1 MTADTKMMAVV
12 LEARMLANHCRE
24 LEAVEIRHAHVD
36 EDQCDFVLEQALECL
51 ARRRRLEQVFA
62 DLRQDGLVA
71 QQLGLLIVDQQNVH
85 LVRMRLSCGHGALSD
100 AATCAARRAIA
111 RR

>member
-1 MTADTKMMAVV
+1 MIADTKMMAVV
-12 LEARMLANHCRE
+12 LEARMLANHSRE
-24 LEAVEIRHAHVD
+24 LEAVEIGHAHVD
-36 EDQCDFVLEQALECL
+36 QHQGDFMLEQILERL
-51 ARRRRLEQVFA
+51 ARRRRLEEVFA

-71 QQLGLLIVDQQNVH
+71 QQFGLLVVDQQNVDSFGCVH
-85 LVRMRLSCGHGALSD
+85 DRALTG